1 MRDTVATE
9 LFASHSACAIPRM
22 PVMASCHPS
31 SVPSPSSSSDDDPNT
46 SHART
51 VSRLSRRRCELTT
64 LRASQLMSERR
75 TSMLMPLD
83 NRPAAFSDV
92 LGLDWNDPERPSGQS
107 GDAVPAALSAFP
119 LLRSTRV
126 VPSSCWRSN
135 ASRVRTRSTPG
146 NSRDDFLDDVGETCW
161 VKRDDCAY
169 TGDAGSKSWLAGGV
183 CVGVPGR
190 SSEILRADATPSSA
204 RATAASSESSSSR
217 PESPL

>member
-1 MRDTVATE
+1 M
-9 LFASHSACAIPRM
+9 LSLPL
-22 PVMASCHPS
+22 
-31 SVPSPSSSSDDDPNT
+31 SV
-46 SHART
+46 
-51 VSRLSRRRCELTT
+51 LL
-64 LRASQLMSERR
+64 
-75 TSMLMPLD
+75 
-83 NRPAAFSDV
+83 
-92 LGLDWNDPERPSGQS
+92 
-107 GDAVPAALSAFP
+107 P

-204 RATAASSESSSSR
+204 RDGSLLGIVF
-217 PESPL
+217 ESPRIPASIEEVHRGWQPGWVG

>member
-1 MRDTVATE
+1 MLSLPLRVE
-9 LFASHSACAIPRM
+9 L
-22 PVMASCHPS
+22 
-31 SVPSPSSSSDDDPNT
+31 
-46 SHART
+46 
-51 VSRLSRRRCELTT
+51 RLRG
-64 LRASQLMSERR
+64 
-75 TSMLMPLD
+75 PGNVLD
-83 NRPAAFSDV
+83 
-92 LGLDWNDPERPSGQS
+92 
-107 GDAVPAALSAFP
+107 
-119 LLRSTRV
+119 RSTRV

>member
-1 MRDTVATE
+1 M
-9 LFASHSACAIPRM
+9 
-22 PVMASCHPS
+22 
-31 SVPSPSSSSDDDPNT
+31 
-46 SHART
+46 
-51 VSRLSRRRCELTT
+51 
-64 LRASQLMSERR
+64 
-75 TSMLMPLD
+75 
-83 NRPAAFSDV
+83 FSDV
-92 LGLDWNDPERPSGQS
+92 RGLDWNDPERPL
-107 GDAVPAALSAFP
+107 DNRVMLSLPLSVLLP